1 MMNFRLIAAAAL
13 AVALASPAMAMHRDY
28 HRHYGYI
35 HREHAPR
42 FGYGK
47 LTGPMPSTIGT
58 TSPQGTSTTTSP
70 AETLFTDSSASC
82 VRPLGFGSISGLGR
96 IAA

>member
-42 FGYGK
+42 FGYG
-47 LTGPMPSTIGT
+47 TAYGAYAFDHRHDFAPGNVDDDFARRNT
-58 TSPQGTSTTTSP
+58 
-70 AETLFTDSSASC
+70 FY
-82 VRPLGFGSISGLGR
+82 
-96 IAA
+96 